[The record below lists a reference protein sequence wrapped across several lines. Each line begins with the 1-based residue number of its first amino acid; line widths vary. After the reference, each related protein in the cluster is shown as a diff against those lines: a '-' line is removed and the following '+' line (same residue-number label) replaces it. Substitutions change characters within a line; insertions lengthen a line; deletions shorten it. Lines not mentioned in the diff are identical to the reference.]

1 MGQKCA
7 ENKIG
12 LQFPLKSDTINML
25 VCCVRCVRRNTK
37 LRLSRR
43 IIPGYTTTR
52 LIIVYFIVGLS
63 MLIFGFFYYN
73 RQISQLN
80 ADIDAQINIFASL
93 AAELP
98 GVEDREFQLKLIE
111 IVKESFAEERARAFS
126 FIITDVE
133 GNVLIAR
140 GVDLKLDAKIDKLDI
155 QVNQNQEISLTE
167 DESALLQSTLA
178 RMRKKNAPREIPMLL
193 EDRELKG
200 YIYYGDAAPSEMQHL
215 PFVIT
220 DTVGTPQKWQIW
232 GDIITADKATAQ
244 ERERAEIFIQ
254 NAQASSVI
262 ETTPEW
268 HDGYFYYE
276 SKPYYGLIVLFLVPV
291 ILLAFG
297 VVCFLIYQRIKSY
310 EHSAIWGGLAKETAH
325 QLGTPISSLLAWTEL
340 LHERSKETIDPILAE
355 LAESM
360 RNDLERLQKTTARF
374 GMIGTQPPRTEVNL
388 DDIFQEVRRYFEK
401 RLPHISRRVEIRLI
415 PQKIPAILAN
425 AQLLHWVFENL
436 IRNSLDAMDKAEGW
450 IQIEATHDKRSG
462 DIFIRYADNG
472 SGIARENQR
481 KIFEPGMSTKAH
493 GWGLGLTVI
502 QRIIHE
508 YHHGSVRIVKT
519 SPEGTT
525 FEIRLPVA

>member
-1 MGQKCA
+1 M
-7 ENKIG
+7 
-12 LQFPLKSDTINML
+12 
-25 VCCVRCVRRNTK
+25 
-37 LRLSRR
+37 RLNRR

-52 LIIVYFIVGLS
+52 LIFVYFIVGLS
-63 MLIFGFFYYN
+63 MLIFGFVYYN

-80 ADIDAQINIFASL
+80 ADIDAQIDIFADL
-93 AAELP
+93 ASELP
-98 GVEDREFQLKLIE
+98 SVEDREFQLKLIE
-111 IVKESFAEERARAFS
+111 IVKKSFAEERARAFS
-126 FIITDVE
+126 FIITDVQ
-133 GNVLIAR
+133 GNVLITR
-140 GVDLKLDAKIDKLDI
+140 GVDLKLDAKIDSLDI

-167 DESALLQSTLA
+167 DESALLRSTLA
-178 RMRKKNAPREIPMLL
+178 RMQEKNAPREIPMLL
-193 EDRELKG
+193 EDRQLKG
-200 YIYYGDAAPSEMQHL
+200 YIYYGDVAPSEMQHL
-215 PFVIT
+215 PFVMT
-220 DTVGTPQKWQIW
+220 DTTNVPQKWQIW
-232 GDIITADKATAQ
+232 GDVITADEATPQ
-244 ERERAEIFIQ
+244 QRERAEIFVQ

-276 SKPYYGLIVLFLVPV
+276 SKPYYGLIVPFVVPV

-340 LHERSKETIDPILAE
+340 LRERSKETTDPTLTE

-360 RNDLERLQKTTARF
+360 QNDLERLQKTTARF

-388 DDIFQEVRRYFEK
+388 SDIFQEVQVYFEK
-401 RLPHISRRVEIRLI
+401 RLPQISRRVEIRLI
-415 PQKIPAILAN
+415 PRKIPPIFAN

-436 IRNSLDAMDKAEGW
+436 IRNSLDAMNKADGW
-450 IQIEATHDKRSG
+450 IEIEAIHDQRSN
-462 DIFIRYADNG
+462 DIVIRYADNG

-493 GWGLGLTVI
+493 GWGLGLTVV
-502 QRIIHE
+502 QRIIRE
-508 YHHGSVRIVKT
+508 YHHGSIRIVKT

>member
-1 MGQKCA
+1 M
-7 ENKIG
+7 
-12 LQFPLKSDTINML
+12 
-25 VCCVRCVRRNTK
+25 
-37 LRLSRR
+37 RLNRR

-52 LIIVYFIVGLS
+52 LIFVYFIVGLG
-63 MLIFGFFYYN
+63 MLVFGFVYYN

-80 ADIDAQINIFASL
+80 ADIDAQIDIFADL
-93 AAELP
+93 ASELP
-98 GVEDREFQLKLIE
+98 GVEDRAFQLKLIE
-111 IVKESFAEERARAFS
+111 IVKKSFAEERARAFS
-126 FIITDVE
+126 FIITDEE
-133 GNVLIAR
+133 GNVLITR
-140 GVDLKLDAKIDKLDI
+140 GVDRKLDAKIDSLDT
-155 QVNQNQEISLTE
+155 QVNQNREISLTE
-167 DESALLQSTLA
+167 DENALLQSTLA
-178 RMRKKNAPREIPMLL
+178 RMEKKNRRREIPMLL
-193 EDRELKG
+193 EDRQLKG
-200 YIYYGDAAPSEMQHL
+200 YIYYGDAAPSEMERL
-215 PFVIT
+215 PFVIA
-220 DTVGTPQKWQIW
+220 DTTGAPQKWQIW
-232 GDIITADKATAQ
+232 GAVITADKATVQ
-244 ERERAEIFIQ
+244 QRERAEIFIQ

-276 SKPYYGLIVLFLVPV
+276 SKPYYGLIVPFIVPI

-297 VVCFLIYQRIKSY
+297 VVCFLVYQRIKSY

-340 LHERSKETIDPILAE
+340 LHERSKESTDPILAE

-360 RNDLERLQKTTARF
+360 QNDLERLQKTTARF

-388 DDIFQEVRRYFEK
+388 DDIFQEVRIYFER

-415 PQKIPAILAN
+415 PHEIPSILAN

-450 IQIEATHDKRSG
+450 IEIEATQDKRSG
-462 DIFIRYADNG
+462 DIVIRYVDNG

-493 GWGLGLTVI
+493 GWGLGLTVV
-502 QRIIHE
+502 QRIIRE
-508 YHHGSVRIVKT
+508 YHHGSIRIVKT

-525 FEIRLPVA
+525 FEILLPVA